1 MGVLNLLAT
10 CFALALTCA
19 IASAQYK
26 SDAMVGVRGGVAAC
40 KMMGVPKMLVSE
52 GYYSGYTFSE
62 DCGVCPTADI
72 FFSYTI
78 RNAPIGLE
86 ARFNY
91 DQLKGSATYDDIEG
105 FTYTTESTFHTI
117 GASAHV
123 KGYAYK
129 GLYLSV
135 GIGYC
140 WNLTPGK
147 FTYSSNSGDMDWGG
161 KEVPTDMETAE
172 EFAEAFGGN
181 GSVFLPLALGY
192 ELPNSLS
199 LEAFYHRG
207 LNDVVATRAN
217 RHDFGETDNR
227 ISSFGIVVGWGFPM
241 DTPDK
246 HRHR

>member
-1 MGVLNLLAT
+1 
-10 CFALALTCA
+10 
-19 IASAQYK
+19 
-26 SDAMVGVRGGVAAC
+26 MVGVRGGVSAC

-62 DCGVCPTADI
+62 DYGVCPAAGI

-78 RNAPIGLE
+78 RNAPVGLE

-105 FTYTTESTFHTI
+105 FTYTTEATFHAI
-117 GASAHV
+117 GASAHI

-129 GLYLSV
+129 GFYLSV

-161 KEVPTDMETAE
+161 QEVPTDRETAE
-172 EFAEAFGGN
+172 ELAEAFSGN
-181 GSVFLPLALGY
+181 GCVFLPLALGY
-192 ELPNSLS
+192 ELPNSMS
-199 LEAFYHRG
+199 LEVFYRRG
-207 LNDVVATRAN
+207 LNDAVATHAN
-217 RHDFGETDNR
+217 RHDFGDANNR
-227 ISSFGIVVGWGFPM
+227 INAFGIVVGWGFPM
-241 DTPDK
+241 DALDK